1 MKYRISDTDIIDI
14 DKVDYIEIDSNSISF
29 NINGSIHQ
37 SFYKTDQEAQYVFNN
52 FINTFKVI
60 DLRFEVKKN
69 MKEVDKK
76 EKAFDMFWNL
86 YDKKVDKPNTR
97 KSFMNLTIK
106 DMGRALNKVMTY
118 VDSTPDKQYRK
129 NPRTWINTR
138 GWEDELK
145 SSKRVNRY
153 VKPKYVDDER

>member
-1 MKYRISDTDIIDI
+1 MKYRISDTDIIDA
-14 DKVDYIEIDSNSISF
+14 DKVDCIEIDSNSISF
-29 NINGSIHQ
+29 NINGNIHQ
-37 SFYKTDQEAQYVFNN
+37 SFYNTDQEAQYVFNN

-69 MKEVDKK
+69 LKELDKK

-106 DMGRALNKVMTY
+106 DMGCALNKVMTY
-118 VDSTPDKQYRK
+118 IESTPDKQYRK

-145 SSKRVNRY
+145 SRKRLNRY